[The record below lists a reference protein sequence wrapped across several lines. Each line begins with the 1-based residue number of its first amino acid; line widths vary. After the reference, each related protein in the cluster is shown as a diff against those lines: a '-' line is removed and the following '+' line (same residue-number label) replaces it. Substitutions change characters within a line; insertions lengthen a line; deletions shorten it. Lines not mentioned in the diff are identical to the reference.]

1 MSFIDIDESRVLPSI
16 GDVAFIAAFVAH
28 EEVREAAVVG
38 ICCARMQVG

>member
-16 GDVAFIAAFVAH
+16 GDVAFVAH